1 MKQNLVILAD
11 DLSGAADCAVPFARS
26 GVPAEVFLQPE
37 LVQET
42 EGHVVSV
49 DLNTRELT
57 PDEAIQATSRAL
69 TLIPADDGTVWYRKI
84 DSILRGNIGPD
95 VLATLRGIGD
105 RRIIFCAPAFPDT
118 GRTTVN
124 GTVFVNGVPLE
135 KSGIRHRWPKSLTQ
149 LFAEVGLQTRLV
161 PSEVVRSG
169 STNLVKHLKNTSEVT
184 VALLD
189 AETNGDLSV
198 IAQAGLQ
205 IRQEIIFVGSA
216 GLAHQ
221 IAALWRRETNGRDEL
236 PLVRAEVPDSF
247 TRPTPG
253 PAEARPYRT
262 DKPVLI
268 VIGSKSPVSRTQFEQ
283 LSNSGGVDVL
293 QVKISALQSGGDS
306 AIVAAVSR
314 ALVNGRDLAITT
326 ELPDSVNDGGTCGA
340 VAREGGREAHA
351 IIGSQEGAALMRILG
366 TTLRPFLHKF
376 SSLILTGGETAR
388 GVLTPSGI
396 GRLRMLDEIEP
407 GVPLCLS
414 LGNLEIPII
423 MKAGAFGTPSTLLH
437 ALHFLRSHK
446 E

>member
-26 GVPAEVFLQPE
+26 GVPTEVFLQPE

-42 EGHVVSV
+42 EGRVVSV

-57 PDEAIQATSRAL
+57 PGEAIQATSRAL
-69 TLIPADDGTVWYRKI
+69 TLIPAVNGTVWYRKI

-124 GTVFVNGVPLE
+124 GSVFVNGVSLE
-135 KSGIRHRWPKSLTQ
+135 KSGIRHRWPKSLAE

-161 PSEVVRSG
+161 LSEVVRSG
-169 STNLVKHLKNTSEVT
+169 PTNLVKHLKYTSEVT

-189 AETNGDLSV
+189 AETNDDLSV
-198 IAQAGLQ
+198 IAEAGLQ
-205 IRQEIIFVGSA
+205 IRQELIFVGSA

-221 IAALWRRETNGRDEL
+221 IAALWGRETNGKDEL
-236 PLVRAEVPDSF
+236 PLVRAEAPDSF
-247 TRPTPG
+247 TSSTPG
-253 PAEARPYRT
+253 PAGARPNRT
-262 DKPVLI
+262 DKPILI
-268 VIGSKSPVSRTQFEQ
+268 VIGSKSPVSRAQFEQ
-283 LSNSGGVDVL
+283 LSTKGGVDVL
-293 QVKISALQSGGDS
+293 QIKISALQSGDDP
-306 AIVAAVSR
+306 AIIAAVSR
-314 ALVNGRDLAITT
+314 ALVNRRDLVITT
-326 ELPDSVNDGGTCGA
+326 ELPDSLSEGA
-340 VAREGGREAHA
+340 AHA
-351 IIGSQEGAALMRILG
+351 TIGSQEGAALMRILG
-366 TTLRPFLHKF
+366 TTLRPFLHRF
-376 SSLILTGGETAR
+376 ASLILTGGETAR

-407 GVPLCLS
+407 GVTLSLS
-414 LGNLEIPII
+414 LGNPEIPII
-423 MKAGAFGTPSTLLH
+423 MKAGAFGGPATLLN